1 MRDLWVSV
9 RAHRGPL
16 VLALAVTLVAS
27 VAALAQPL
35 AARTV
40 VDALSTG
47 ATLSG
52 ALLVLSGLVLLSA
65 AAIGLGSW
73 ILDRTGEHVVR
84 DVRRHGVPTTATVTL
99 GGTYCV
105 VPPQP
110 GSGPG
115 CPGSSPTAPVR

>member
-1 MRDLWVSV
+1 VRDLWVSV
-9 RAHRGPL
+9 RAHCGPL

-65 AAIGLGSW
+65 AATGLGSW

-84 DVRRHGVPTTATVTL
+84 DVRRHGASPLVLTPFYGADLDSLDPNWDVT
-99 GGTYCV
+99 
-105 VPPQP
+105 Q
-110 GSGPG
+110 
-115 CPGSSPTAPVR
+115 